1 MSDENTT
8 PQKQISPWFSD
19 KTYNVL
25 KFIAQILL
33 PALGTLYA
41 AIAGLWGLP
50 AAEEVVGTVLA
61 VDTFLGVLL
70 GISSAQYAAV
80 TPENDGVLV
89 VQQHD
94 AESGTIRLDMNTHPS
109 ELAGKNTA
117 TFKVDATP
125 AMVVEEE
132 GAHEPYLPPVPPG
145 V

>member
-1 MSDENTT
+1 MTDEN
-8 PQKQISPWFSD
+8 PVPPKQVTPWFSD

-50 AAEEVVGTVLA
+50 AVEEVVGTVLA

-70 GISSAQYAAV
+70 GISSAQHAAI

-94 AESGTIRLDMNTHPS
+94 AESGTLRLDMHSHPS
-109 ELAGKNTA
+109 ELAGKDTV
-117 TFKVDATP
+117 TFKVDASPMT
-125 AMVVEEE
+125 VVEEDSTP
-132 GAHEPYLPPVPPG
+132 GGLPPVPPG

>member
-1 MSDENTT
+1 MSDTTVT
-8 PQKQISPWFSD
+8 PQNQVTPWFSD
-19 KTYNVL
+19 KTYNLL
-25 KFIAQILL
+25 KFVAQILL

-61 VDTFLGVLL
+61 VDTFLGVVL

-80 TPENDGVLV
+80 TPQHDGVLV

-94 AESGTIRLDMNTHPS
+94 AESGTIRLDMQSHPS
-109 ELAGKNTA
+109 ELVGKDTV
-117 TFKVDATP
+117 TFKVDAAPLT
-125 AMVVEEE
+125 VVEEE
-132 GAHEPYLPPVPPG
+132 TTPGDLPPVPPG